1 MNLRN
6 NFSSTVKEK
15 KEQQHVVQSWRARL
29 KVVKE
34 AKYSLPSVRHEKKNK
49 TIERKATCLVPC
61 LVDCLV
67 SWLVLNNP
75 PRNCLPTELYT
86 CARSISETIT
96 LSK

>member
-34 AKYSLPSVRHEKKNK
+34 AKYSLPSVHHEKKQNH
-49 TIERKATCLVPC
+49 R
-61 LVDCLV
+61 
-67 SWLVLNNP
+67 
-75 PRNCLPTELYT
+75 TESYLLG
-86 CARSISETIT
+86 S
-96 LSK
+96 LLG